1 MVWPCAQ
8 IKLESYF
15 DLKMFVKIFSKVAQG
30 FNKTSLSISKLS
42 ENVIQE
48 GDGLTKQNMVDELK
62 TVNGKT

>member
-1 MVWPCAQ
+1 
-8 IKLESYF
+8 
-15 DLKMFVKIFSKVAQG
+15 MFVKIFSKVAQS

-48 GDGLTKQNMVDELK
+48 GGGLTKQNMVDELK